1 MEPISTIGRIA
12 AMTLF
17 FALAACS
24 EQPWTLSKSPEMITV
39 RWYPDESN
47 IMAATQLA
55 EAHCG
60 SWGKAAQLATDIRDG
75 SAEVAHYRCR

>member
-1 MEPISTIGRIA
+1 MKLISTIGRIA
-12 AMTLF
+12 GVMLL
-17 FALAACS
+17 FALGACS

-47 IMAATQLA
+47 IIAATQLA
-55 EAHCG
+55 AAHCG